1 MTDPHTALPEGV
13 FAGPAAFVQLL
24 RDALAC
30 AAREGWSEMVW
41 CDADYLDW
49 PLRERSV
56 VESLNA
62 WAGSGR
68 RLLMLAGRF
77 DEVQRH
83 HARFVQWRGTW
94 DHLIECRVCRHL
106 DASELPSALWSPHWV
121 LRRLDPERSTGV
133 TSAEAQRRVLLR
145 EELEECRRQSSP
157 GFPSTILGL

>member
-1 MTDPHTALPEGV
+1 MTDAPAPLPEGP
-13 FAGPAAFVQLL
+13 FAGPAAFAQLL

-30 AAREGWSEMVW
+30 AAREGWREMVW

-49 PLRERSV
+49 PLRERAV
-56 VESLNA
+56 VEALNA

-68 RLLMLAGRF
+68 HLLMLANRY

-94 DHLIECRVCRHL
+94 GHLVDCRVCRHL
-106 DASELPSALWSPHWV
+106 DASELPSVLWSPHWV
-121 LRRLDPERSTGV
+121 LHRLDTERCTGMV
-133 TSAEAQRRVLLR
+133 GREAQRRVLLR
-145 EELEECRRQSSP
+145 EALEECRRQSSP

>member
-1 MTDPHTALPEGV
+1 MPDVPVHLPEGP
-13 FAGPAAFVQLL
+13 FAGPAAFAQLL

-30 AAREGWSEMVW
+30 AAREGWPEMVW

-49 PLRERSV
+49 PLRERAV
-56 VESLNA
+56 VEALNA

-68 RLLMLAGRF
+68 RLLMLAHRY

-94 DHLIECRVCRHL
+94 GHLVDCRVCRHL

-121 LRRLDPERSTGV
+121 LRRLGRERCTGV
-133 TSAEAQRRVLLR
+133 ASHEAQRRVLLR